1 MQTPKSPTG
10 RLVESKPNLQDFR
23 VVSPEAQRVID
34 AFQPAYPGTVALQP
48 KAP

>member
-1 MQTPKSPTG
+1 MKTTKSPTG

-23 VVSPEAQRVID
+23 VVSAEARRVID
-34 AFQPAYPGTVALQP
+34 AFQPACLGTVAPQP